1 MITSWIMLLK
11 IAFLLFL
18 LLCAIPIS
26 VQNWKYNQGW
36 KDRLLISVIHSHLF
50 FILVVHLLVAV
61 HLYETLSLMT
71 ISIMAF
77 VLIYRCKHRKE
88 AITPIKKIML
98 SFMQA
103 TDQKEFLVRWV
114 KEVLLSIINRIQEWK
129 KLIFNK
135 ISHNYFPLLVILILF
150 FLSAAIRFHHSVT
163 HYYYPSS
170 DPYVHLK
177 WVKLLGSNQIYID
190 GVYPFGFEAII
201 SALHTIFNID
211 PYYILRFLGPLSAV
225 FLVFTIYYVIR
236 KHRPQEYSIAI
247 FALLI
252 YFISTFQFGFI
263 WRQYS
268 SLSMEYG
275 IIFVLPAIYFF
286 LEYMKEKRI
295 QSLLI
300 SMECFLLTILIH
312 PYAAICLFVGY
323 LVLFVFSLK
332 YFPFLHLLKM
342 VGGFAITG
350 IIGILPLAV
359 GLLSGK
365 EFHGESIDFV
375 QSSLNVN
382 STSENRFSIESFL
395 GRTEYAHILVFL
407 CVSIFM
413 FCILLLFRKK
423 AWYAIYPFPMYI
435 AISCALFLLYKAEWL
450 GIPSVMLPY
459 RIEVTLVLLTSISIS
474 SFVAFIPKIK
484 FRYIVSTLV
493 IISYI
498 FLSYKTIPTYTL
510 PKGNQLQYDES
521 IEAYLKIKDEF
532 SMQEWT
538 IVSSIEEYPLAID
551 YGWHY
556 NLTDFIINIS
566 NEEELKFPTKDVF
579 LFVEK
584 IPVGTTEKIT
594 SANVTDFS
602 LPARGE
608 VLDFYRLPEYRK
620 ILHEKTWYWI
630 EGVQEK
636 HPNLLKI
643 YLDTPSFT
651 VYHLEQDSLNPYDIS
666 TLWR

>member
-1 MITSWIMLLK
+1 MLLK
-11 IAFLLFL
+11 IVFLLFL
-18 LLCAIPIS
+18 LLCAIPLT
-26 VQNWKYNQGW
+26 VQVWRDNQGW
-36 KDRLLISVIHSHLF
+36 KDRLVISIIHTHLF
-50 FILVVHLLVAV
+50 FILMVHMLVAV
-61 HLYETLSLMT
+61 HLYETLSL
-71 ISIMAF
+71 IIVSAMAY
-77 VLIYRCKHRKE
+77 VLILRRRHTKGTVSPSKRF
-88 AITPIKKIML
+88 IL
-98 SFMQA
+98 NFMHA
-103 TDQKEFLVRWV
+103 TDQKRYLKRWGT
-114 KEVLLSIINRIQEWK
+114 ETLLAVSDRMKTWLK
-129 KLIFNK
+129 KIWRKFFRNPY
-135 ISHNYFPLLVILILF
+135 SILIILVLF
-150 FLSAAIRFHHSVT
+150 FLSAAIRFNHSVT

-201 SALHTIFNID
+201 SAVHTIFNID
-211 PYYILRFLGPLSAV
+211 PYFILRFLGPISCV

-236 KHRPQEYSIAI
+236 KHRPKDYSIAI

-300 SMECFLLTILIH
+300 SMECFLLTIFIH
-312 PYAAICLFVGY
+312 PYAAICLFVSY
-323 LVLFVFSLK
+323 IVLFVFSLK
-332 YFPFLHLLKM
+332 IFPFLHLLKM
-342 VGGFAITG
+342 VGGFAIVG
-350 IIGILPLAV
+350 VIGVFPLAA

-382 STSENRFSIESFL
+382 SASASQFSIANFL
-395 GRTEYAHILVFL
+395 GRTEYAHILSFICISLFVL
-407 CVSIFM
+407 
-413 FCILLLFRKK
+413 CILLLFRKK
-423 AWYAIYPFPMYI
+423 AWRTLYPFPMYI
-435 AISCALFLLYKAEWL
+435 AITCALFLLYKAEWVGL
-450 GIPSVMLPY
+450 PSVMLPY

-474 SFVAFIPKIK
+474 SLLACIPKMKLTKI
-484 FRYIVSTLV
+484 IGAVV
-493 IISYI
+493 IMGYL
-498 FLSYKTIPTYTL
+498 FLSYKTIPSYTL
-510 PKGNQLQYDES
+510 PVGNQLQYDES

-532 SMQEWT
+532 TLQEWT

-556 NLTDFIINIS
+556 NLTDFIVNIS

-579 LFVEK
+579 IFVEK

-594 SANVTDFS
+594 TKNVTDFS

-608 VLDFYRLPEYRK
+608 MLDFYRLPEYRK
-620 ILHEKTWYWI
+620 MLHEKTWYWI
-630 EGVQEK
+630 EEVQEK
-636 HPNLLKI
+636 HPKLLKI
-643 YLDTPSFT
+643 YLDTPRFT
-651 VYHLEQDSLNPYDIS
+651 VYHLQQDPLNPYDIS

>member
-1 MITSWIMLLK
+1 MVTSWIMLLK

-18 LLCAIPIS
+18 LLCAVPLTIQ
-26 VQNWKYNQGW
+26 VWRENQGW
-36 KDRLLISVIHSHLF
+36 KDRLVISIIHTHLF
-50 FILVVHLLVAV
+50 FILMVHMLVAV
-61 HLYETLSLMT
+61 HLYETLSLM
-71 ISIMAF
+71 IVSAIAY
-77 VLIYRCKHRKE
+77 VLILRRRRKE
-88 AITPIKKIML
+88 GTVSPSKQFILK
-98 SFMQA
+98 FMHA
-103 TDQKEFLVRWV
+103 TDQKKYLVKWG
-114 KEVLLSIINRIQEWK
+114 KETLVAVSGRMKNGLKKIWK
-129 KLIFNK
+129 KFYRNPFSIV
-135 ISHNYFPLLVILILF
+135 IILVLS
-150 FLSAAIRFHHSVT
+150 FLSAAIRFNHSIT

-201 SALHTIFNID
+201 SAVHTIFNID
-211 PYYILRFLGPLSAV
+211 PYYILRFLGPISCV

-236 KHRPQEYSIAI
+236 KHRPQDYSIAI

-252 YFISTFQFGFI
+252 YLISTFQFGFI

-286 LEYMKEKRI
+286 VEYMKEKRM

-300 SMECFLLTILIH
+300 SMECFLLTIFIH
-312 PYAAICLFVGY
+312 PYAAICLFVSY
-323 LVLFVFSLK
+323 IVLFLFSLK
-332 YFPFLHLLKM
+332 VFPFLHLLKM
-342 VGGFAITG
+342 VGGFAIAG
-350 IIGILPLAV
+350 VVGILPLAA

-375 QSSLNVN
+375 QSSLGVN
-382 STSENRFSIESFL
+382 STSATQFSIASFL
-395 GRTEYAHILVFL
+395 GRTEYAHLLTFL
-407 CVSIFM
+407 GVSLLLL
-413 FCILLLFRKK
+413 CILLLFRKK
-423 AWYAIYPFPMYI
+423 AWQALYPFPMYI

-450 GIPSVMLPY
+450 GLPSIMLPY

-474 SFVAFIPKIK
+474 VILVCIPK
-484 FRYIVSTLV
+484 FRFSRIFGA
-493 IISYI
+493 IIIMGYL
-498 FLSYKTIPTYTL
+498 FLSYKTIPSYTL
-510 PKGNQLQYDES
+510 PVGNQLQYDES

-532 SMQEWT
+532 TLQEWT
-538 IVSSIEEYPLAID
+538 IISSIEEYPLAID

-556 NLTDFIINIS
+556 NLTDFIVNIS

-594 SANVTDFS
+594 SEDVTDFS

-608 VLDFYRLPEYRK
+608 MLDFYRLPEYRK

-636 HPNLLKI
+636 HPGLLKV
-643 YLDTPSFT
+643 YLDTPRFT
-651 VYHLEQDSLNPYDIS
+651 VYHLEQDPLKPYNV
-666 TLWR
+666 TTMWR

>member
-1 MITSWIMLLK
+1 MITSWIMLVKLT
-11 IAFLLFL
+11 FLLFL
-18 LLCAIPIS
+18 LFFAIPLS
-26 VQNWKYNQGW
+26 AQVWRNNQEW
-36 KDRLLISVIHSHLF
+36 KDRLLISIIHSHLF
-50 FILVVHLLVAV
+50 LIIVVHMLVAM
-61 HLYETLSLMT
+61 HLYETV
-71 ISIMAF
+71 SIMIVSVMAYI
-77 VLIYRCKHRKE
+77 VIRRRIRTKGILSPRKQF
-88 AITPIKKIML
+88 IL
-98 SFMQA
+98 NFMQA
-103 TDQKEFLVRWV
+103 TDQRKYLKRWGKV
-114 KEVLLSIINRIQEWK
+114 TFSAVFERTKNLWNRIFK
-129 KLIFNK
+129 KITNHPFSILLI
-135 ISHNYFPLLVILILF
+135 LLLF

-177 WVKLLGSNQIYID
+177 WVKLLGSNKIYID

-201 SALHTIFNID
+201 SAVHTIFNMD
-211 PYYILRFLGPLSAV
+211 PYYILRFLGPISCV

-236 KHRPQEYSIAI
+236 KHRPQDYSIAI

-252 YFISTFQFGFI
+252 YFISTFQFGYI

-275 IIFVLPAIYFF
+275 IVFVLPAIYFF

-300 SMECFLLTILIH
+300 SMECFLLTIFIH
-312 PYAAICLFVGY
+312 PYAAICLFVAY
-323 LVLFVFSLK
+323 IVLFVFSLK
-332 YFPFLHLLKM
+332 VFPFMHLLKM
-342 VGGFAITG
+342 VGGFAIAG
-350 IIGILPLAV
+350 VVGVLPLVA

-375 QSSLNVN
+375 QSSLSAN
-382 STSENRFSIESFL
+382 SASGSPFSIENFL

-407 CVSIFM
+407 CISIFM
-413 FCILLLFRKK
+413 FCFLLLFRKK
-423 AWYAIYPFPMYI
+423 AWRAIYPFPMYI
-435 AISCALFLLYKAEWL
+435 AISCVLFLLYKAEWFGL
-450 GIPSVMLPY
+450 PSVMLPY

-474 SFVAFIPKIK
+474 TILACIPNVR
-484 FRYIVSTLV
+484 FRN
-493 IISYI
+493 IISAMVIAGYL
-498 FLSYKTIPTYTL
+498 FLSYKTISTYTL
-510 PKGNQLQYDES
+510 PVGNQLQYDES

-532 SMQEWT
+532 SLQEWT
-538 IVSSIEEYPLAID
+538 IISSIEEYPLAID

-608 VLDFYRLPEYRK
+608 ILDFYRLPEYRK
-620 ILHEKTWYWI
+620 MLHEKTWYWI

-636 HPNLLKI
+636 HPDLLKE
-643 YLDTPSFT
+643 YLDTPRFT
-651 VYHLEQDSLNPYDIS
+651 VYHLEQDSLKPYDIS
-666 TLWR
+666 KLWR